1 MEETGYGAALRKSV
15 CEFTELTAT
24 ELHGTYHAS
33 YLYSLSGI
41 TRKGVDQLSGQPM
54 NIPKG

>member
-24 ELHGTYHAS
+24 ELDGTYRVS
-33 YLYSLSGI
+33 YLYSLSG
-41 TRKGVDQLSGQPM
+41 TTHKGVDQLSGQPM
-54 NIPKG
+54 NIPMG